1 MDYCYM
7 IFGLNISTGNP
18 VALVYLVV
26 SKTKLTH
33 KEVYQVLEQNGIT
46 PHMFGNS
53 DVQNQF
59 SNYKVTQIDQL
70 NNLERTLY
78 RYAMTK
84 KEYIII
90 QHP

>member
-1 MDYCYM
+1 M
-7 IFGLNISTGNP
+7 
-18 VALVYLVV
+18 
-26 SKTKLTH
+26 
-33 KEVYQVLEQNGIT
+33 LEQNGIT